1 MTETASIPHERATYV
16 RANSRDD
23 GCCYWFPMRVS
34 YGRSMEVAKA
44 LQAAGVRY
52 FNPCNEKVVTHKH
65 TDKDGNVS
73 ETVEV
78 TDVPVVT
85 NLVFVYGTRSELR
98 ELKGRPGPLSYMR
111 FMTYLE
117 RGGSHSDLTYSE
129 TLAARRITV
138 IPVADMESFIE
149 VTEREKGHV
158 TLIPYEEAFRHYGKR
173 IRFTE
178 GPLRGKEAIIRRIS
192 KNNKNKKVH
201 FEIDGLLVAELD
213 YVPRRMYELLEE

>member
-65 TDKDGNVS
+65 TGKDGNVS

-85 NLVFVYGTRSELR
+85 NLVLVYGTRSD
-98 ELKGRPGPLSYMR
+98 MR

>member
-1 MTETASIPHERATYV
+1 MTETAAIPHERATYV
-16 RANSRDD
+16 RANSHDD

-34 YGRSMEVAKA
+34 YGRSMEVARE
-44 LQAAGVRY
+44 LQAEGVRY
-52 FNPCNEKVVTHKH
+52 FHPCNEKVVTRKQ
-65 TDKDGNVS
+65 TDAAGNVS
-73 ETVEV
+73 EKAEITE
-78 TDVPVVT
+78 VPVVT
-85 NLVFVYGTRSELR
+85 NLIFVYATRSELR
-98 ELKGRPGPLSYMR
+98 DLKGRTGPLSYMR

-117 RGGSHSDLTYSE
+117 REGAHGEMSYSE

-158 TLIPYEEAFRHYGKR
+158 TLIPYEEIFRHYGKR

-178 GPLRGKEAIIRRIS
+178 GPLKGKEAVIRRMS

-213 YVPRRMYELLEE
+213 YVPRRMYELLED